1 MLEQYEAPATVNWKE
16 KEPYKAPAVDYVLPT
31 YKPYIPTY
39 ESKVVEKPY
48 DVFVRPD
55 YGQLFEPYDF
65 FEKASDY
72 GAENGFNYGKFYNE
86 KDDPLHTVPGTTA
99 TVGGSTDAG
108 ADDADVEQEVVLVTP
123 TVSDDLP
130 EIPETCLKA
139 CADVR
144 AERDSLAAELYLMK
158 VKYEGYSGPYY
169 FPAYHQSVEAFH
181 EEPAAEE
188 TAPAQPEEVIGETQ
202 YTSLFD

>member
-86 KDDPLHTVPGTTA
+86 KDDPLHSVPGTPLGTKGSKDDASKSA
-99 TVGGSTDAG
+99 T
-108 ADDADVEQEVVLVTP
+108 ADDDAEVEQEVVLVN
-123 TVSDDLP
+123 
-130 EIPETCLKA
+130 
-139 CADVR
+139 
-144 AERDSLAAELYLMK
+144 
-158 VKYEGYSGPYY
+158 
-169 FPAYHQSVEAFH
+169 
-181 EEPAAEE
+181 
-188 TAPAQPEEVIGETQ
+188 
-202 YTSLFD
+202 TS